1 MEAQRRVVEKCLG
14 KMKLDFKYK
23 MFYDPGNPRS
33 LVMLKDPQC
42 VVKINR
48 AKAESLNYIW
58 MSNSLNKQ
66 QTDFIDEIS
75 S

>member
-1 MEAQRRVVEKCLG
+1 
-14 KMKLDFKYK
+14 
-23 MFYDPGNPRS
+23 
-33 LVMLKDPQC
+33 MLKDPQC

-58 MSNSLNKQ
+58 MSNSLNEQ